1 MKIILKGGLSTGGIK
16 LITAVFLGMLLSYY
30 YYSFTMQWLIYT
42 LVFLLFINFINLMDL
57 RPGRAIKVFLFSVV
71 MLALTG
77 RLNNIWIFLSII
89 TATLFYIK
97 GEMREQYM
105 LGDTGANLL
114 GGILGFYAIRTVP
127 PASAFIIASILLL
140 IQIAAEYYSISKII
154 RAIPFLRYIDEL
166 WRMEK
171 DADTGMDR
179 A

>member
-1 MKIILKGGLSTGGIK
+1 MIKLDYLAFLTVVVTLVVFGVIDDLLGDGKAKGIRGHVKIILKGGLSTGGIK

-89 TATLFYIK
+89 TATLFI
-97 GEMREQYM
+97 
-105 LGDTGANLL
+105 
-114 GGILGFYAIRTVP
+114 
-127 PASAFIIASILLL
+127 
-140 IQIAAEYYSISKII
+140 
-154 RAIPFLRYIDEL
+154 
-166 WRMEK
+166 
-171 DADTGMDR
+171 
-179 A
+179 